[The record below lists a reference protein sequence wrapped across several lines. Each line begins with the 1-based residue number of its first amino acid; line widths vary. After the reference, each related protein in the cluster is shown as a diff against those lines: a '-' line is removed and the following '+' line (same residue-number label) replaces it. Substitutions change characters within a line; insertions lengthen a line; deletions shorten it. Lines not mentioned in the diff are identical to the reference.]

1 MGDKAMK
8 GTTSR
13 WHRFD
18 AQGNK
23 QVRVFGINEIP
34 DPLKEP
40 CYTEWCRGNGPF
52 SEEGLASLRKANS
65 AAHKGVPKSEE
76 QRAKMRAAKLGVPK
90 TEAHR
95 KAMSA
100 AHMGRAKSEAHRQ
113 SMIGSRKR
121 KNNDQ

>member
-1 MGDKAMK
+1 MK

-23 QVRVFGINEIP
+23 QVRVFGKDEIP

-40 CYTEWCRGNGPF
+40 CYTEWRRGNGPF
-52 SEEGLASLRKANS
+52 SEAGLASLRAANS
-65 AAHKGVPKSEE
+65 QAHKGVPKSPE
-76 QRAKMRAAKLGVPK
+76 QREKMRAAKLGIPK

-100 AHMGRAKSEAHRQ
+100 AHMGKKKSESHRQ
-113 SMIGSRKR
+113 AMIGSKKR